1 MNRSDP
7 DVHTAIS
14 MRPHPFHAHP
24 DARSSNDI
32 PGQSTAFEQD
42 GEASSEAVNRPVYTR
57 SSSENER
64 EDVERQS
71 LPSYNDANDPYH
83 LRSGLKSVD
92 ELDTIKANTAR
103 KRSGCTP
110 IAQPKDAL
118 RARRVKKYYE
128 AQNERIEQL
137 LKPVDEHVRLAKEE
151 QGSEALQ
158 FQIAVK
164 GSFIANIILAGL
176 QLYGAASSGSLSLFT
191 TMADSIFDPLSNL
204 TLILCARAV
213 KRVDPRRFP
222 SGKSRI
228 ETAGNIAFCFLM
240 IAVGLI
246 LIVES
251 IRTLVEGNNGQ
262 KTGEFHL
269 PAVIA
274 VAVAFC
280 TKLGLFFYCWALRN
294 KYSQIRILWE
304 DHRNDLAIN
313 GFGIMTS
320 VLGSRILW
328 WIDPMGAIIL
338 SFLIA
343 CLWLRTAYHEFQ
355 LLIGVSAETSFL
367 QHITYISMTHSPLV
381 KSLDT
386 VRAWHSGPRVIVE
399 VDIVM
404 DPHMSLKETHDVAEE
419 LQMKVESLP
428 NVERAYV
435 HVDYETSHAPE
446 HFTKKE
452 L

>member
-1 MNRSDP
+1 MSQHDADLHN
-7 DVHTAIS
+7 AIS
-14 MRPHPFHAHP
+14 MRPHPFHVHP
-24 DARSSNDI
+24 
-32 PGQSTAFEQD
+32 STAYEQD
-42 GEASSEAVNRPVYTR
+42 GETSGETVNRPVFTR
-57 SSSENER
+57 NSSENDR

-71 LPSYNDANDPYH
+71 LPNYNDANDPYH
-83 LRSGLKSVD
+83 LRIGLKSVD

-103 KRSGCTP
+103 KRSGCAP

-118 RARRVKKYYE
+118 KARKIKKYYQ
-128 AQNERIEQL
+128 AQNEQIEQL

-151 QGSEALQ
+151 QSSEALQ

-164 GSFIANIILAGL
+164 GSFAANIILAIL
-176 QLYGAASSGSLSLFT
+176 QLYAASSSGSLSLFT
-191 TMADSIFDPLSNL
+191 TMADSIFDPMSNL

-240 IAVGLI
+240 IAVSLI

-251 IRTLVEGNNGQ
+251 IRTLAEGSDE
-262 KTGEFHL
+262 KTGDFHL
-269 PAVIA
+269 PSVIA
-274 VAVAFC
+274 VAIAFC
-280 TKLGLFFYCWALRN
+280 TKLSLFIYCFALRN
-294 KYSQIRILWE
+294 KYSQVRILWE
-304 DHRNDLAIN
+304 DHRNDLLIN
-313 GFGIMTS
+313 GFGIMTA
-320 VLGSRILW
+320 VLGAQLRW

-338 SFLIA
+338 SVIIA
-343 CLWLRTAYHEFQ
+343 SLWLRTAYKEFQ

-404 DPHMSLKETHDVAEE
+404 DQNMTLKETHDVAEE